1 MDLTVEGLKQL
12 AATVVAGFS
21 FNNTSLNDGII
32 KAASDNNLNPEQIK
46 RLIETSNQMA
56 YLTKMAEASDRTF
69 EFPVA
74 EYDTVISHFLT
85 PEGIQKEA
93 SSVKKSPLD
102 IAREVTSGIEKTAS
116 AAAYVMSE
124 SELLK
129 NLSGQFYANRD
140 ALDAMEVE
148 SYNIADGLR
157 KQASV
162 VKSDPEALK
171 KIAQFCNGDSS
182 KFEEISRLVFGHVK
196 EASASDIRGMNVMS
210 VKSLSEMLDTAKS
223 HQEKKASLKASLE
236 KAAGIIVDTQLGKDA
251 PLEKKAS
258 LASFLLKRVRPKSA
272 ASQASNMAA
281 SGIRS
286 ANSRAAALSRGAK
299 TAIKGVGVG
308 GTTLMGGVEVA
319 QISAGSRPRND
330 VWKSLHN

>member
-21 FNNTSLNDGII
+21 FNGTSLNDGII
-32 KAASDNNLNPEQIK
+32 KAASDNNLNPEQIR

-56 YLTKMAEASDRTF
+56 YLTKMAEATDRTF

-74 EYDTVISHFLT
+74 EYDTVIGHFLT

-102 IAREVTSGIEKTAS
+102 IAREVTSGMEKVAS
-116 AAAYVMSE
+116 ASTYTMSE
-124 SELLK
+124 SDMMK
-129 NLSGQFYANRD
+129 NLSSQFYAKREV
-140 ALDAMEVE
+140 LEGLEVE
-148 SYNIADGLR
+148 SYNLADGLR
-157 KQASV
+157 KQAAM

-171 KIAQFCNGDSS
+171 KIAQFCNGDAG

-196 EASASDIRGMNVMS
+196 EATASDIRGMDVMS

-223 HQEKKASLKASLE
+223 HREKQASLKASLE
-236 KAAGIIVDTQLGKDA
+236 KAAAIIVDQQLGKDA
-251 PLEKKAS
+251 PMEKKAS
-258 LASFLLKRVRPKSA
+258 LASFLLKRIKPASA
-272 ASQASNMAA
+272 VSKASNMAA

-286 ANSRAAALSRGAK
+286 ATSRASALSSGAK
-299 TAIKGVGVG
+299 TAIKGVGLG
-308 GTTLMGGVEVA
+308 GATLMGGVEVA
-319 QISAGSRPRND
+319 QISAGARPRND